1 MKTDVAINQLEIKRL
16 LKYCPES
23 GIFTWAIKPSQGVDC
38 GDIAGTKNTLGYI
51 SILIKRKS
59 YKAHRLAWLYMT
71 GKMPGWIDHANGV
84 RDDNRWA
91 NLRECTPQ
99 QNAINAKL
107 RKDSTSGVKGV
118 YWHSTAK
125 KWIAQASFKGKR
137 VSLGRF
143 SSMEAAA
150 AAREKYVKDNFD
162 LRFYRE
168 N

>member
-1 MKTDVAINQLEIKRL
+1 MKKAVVINQSEVKRL

-23 GIFTWAIKPSQGVDC
+23 GLFTWAIKPSAGVDC
-38 GDIAGTKNTLGYI
+38 GNVAGTKNTQGYI

-71 GKMPGWIDHANGV
+71 GHIPNWVDHVNGV
-84 RDDNRWA
+84 RDDNRWV

-107 RKDSTSGVKGV
+107 RKDSSSGVKGV
-118 YWHSTAK
+118 YWHATTK
-125 KWIAQASFKGKR
+125 KWTAQANCKGKR
-137 VSLGRF
+137 VHLGRF
-143 SSMEAAA
+143 SSIEEAII
-150 AAREKYVKDNFD
+150 AREKYVKDNFD